1 MDILMSLH
9 YVRIYRITIN
19 SQVTTVLLAAI
30 SQEVPVFFDSWPLAN
45 TGSFIPIL
53 KNCYLCGGSVGGV
66 VPHTTLCKCRG
77 QRTALWSQCSP
88 SPVGFRIKL
97 RSLCLCHK
105 NLYQLSHL
113 AGPFIPI
120 LIANIT
126 FQITH
131 CT

>member
-9 YVRIYRITIN
+9 YVRIYRFTIN

-66 VPHTTLCKCRG
+66 VPHRHCASVEAREQLCG
-77 QRTALWSQCSP
+77 VSALLPLWVLGSYS
-88 SPVGFRIKL
+88 GL
-97 RSLCLCHK
+97 
-105 NLYQLSHL
+105 
-113 AGPFIPI
+113 
-120 LIANIT
+120 
-126 FQITH
+126 
-131 CT
+131 